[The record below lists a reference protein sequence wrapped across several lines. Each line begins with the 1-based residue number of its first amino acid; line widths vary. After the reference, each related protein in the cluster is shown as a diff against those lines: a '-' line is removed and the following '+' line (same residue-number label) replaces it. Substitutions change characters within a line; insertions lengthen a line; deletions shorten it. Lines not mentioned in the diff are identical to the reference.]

1 MTKSH
6 LPRLTAFLLSLL
18 LMLTAVMTSLSAD
31 DTAAPVFADVKE
43 SDWFYSGV
51 YGIVKTGLMIGTSD
65 TTFSP
70 TAYITTAECI
80 TLLARVHAHLTDST
94 AVLAGAPDT
103 NPWYQKYINY
113 CSAHSLLGADIQ
125 MMITDF
131 ISMPM
136 SRAR

>member
-18 LMLTAVMTSLSAD
+18 LMLTAVMTPLSAD
-31 DTAAPVFADVKE
+31 DTAAVPVFTDVKE

-70 TAYITTAECI
+70 KNYITTAECV
-80 TLLARVHAHLTDST
+80 TLLARIHAHITDST
-94 AVLAGAPDT
+94 ALLQSAPPT
-103 NPWYQKYINY
+103 TPW
-113 CSAHSLLGADIQ
+113 
-125 MMITDF
+125 
-131 ISMPM
+131 
-136 SRAR
+136 